1 MDIRKKNMKKI
12 YTIFIL
18 FFVLCACATGK
29 KKNEIV
35 VCGDDKVWIV
45 NVDNSEGKNLD
56 IVWKWNAQESNIPDD
71 FKKYFRGMDE
81 CKTAKNGDW
90 LLTSSSAGGAAIIER
105 SSEKCLFYAR
115 VPAAHSIELLPDNR
129 VVVALSH
136 NEEGDCIQ
144 LFDINHPNQVLFQD
158 SLFWGHGVIW
168 MENRQ
173 LLYALGFNEL
183 KAYSLKNWKSEQPT
197 LQMEKVWKLPTDDG
211 HDLIRISENELG
223 FTTSSGTYVIDLD
236 TEKIVSFQ
244 PLEGKK
250 FIKSFNY
257 NKENGILSY
266 TQAEIE
272 WWTHNIYLENPKKT
286 LTIDSINLY
295 KVRPVIYE

>member
-1 MDIRKKNMKKI
+1 MKKI
-12 YTIFIL
+12 YAIFIL
-18 FFVLCACATGK
+18 FFVLCACTTGQ

-71 FKKYFRGMDE
+71 FKKHFRGMDE
-81 CKTAKNGDW
+81 CKTAQNGNW
-90 LLTSSSAGGAAIIER
+90 ILMSSSAGGAAIIER

-115 VPAAHSIELLPDNR
+115 VPAAHSIELLPNNR

-144 LFDINHPNQVLFQD
+144 LFDINRPNQVLFQD

-183 KAYSLKNWKSEQPT
+183 KAYSLKDWESNQPA

-223 FTTSSGTYVIDLD
+223 FTTSFGTYVINLD
-236 TEKIVSFQ
+236 TEKIIPFQ

-257 NKENGILSY
+257 NKKNRTLSY

>member
-1 MDIRKKNMKKI
+1 
-12 YTIFIL
+12 
-18 FFVLCACATGK
+18 
-29 KKNEIV
+29 
-35 VCGDDKVWIV
+35 
-45 NVDNSEGKNLD
+45 
-56 IVWKWNAQESNIPDD
+56 
-71 FKKYFRGMDE
+71 
-81 CKTAKNGDW
+81 
-90 LLTSSSAGGAAIIER
+90 
-105 SSEKCLFYAR
+105 
-115 VPAAHSIELLPDNR
+115 
-129 VVVALSH
+129 
-136 NEEGDCIQ
+136 
-144 LFDINHPNQVLFQD
+144 
-158 SLFWGHGVIW
+158 
-168 MENRQ
+168 
-173 LLYALGFNEL
+173 
-183 KAYSLKNWKSEQPT
+183 
-197 LQMEKVWKLPTDDG
+197 MEKVWKLPTDDG

-257 NKENGILSY
+257 NKENEILSY

>member
-1 MDIRKKNMKKI
+1 MH
-12 YTIFIL
+12 F
-18 FFVLCACATGK
+18 
-29 KKNEIV
+29 
-35 VCGDDKVWIV
+35 
-45 NVDNSEGKNLD
+45 
-56 IVWKWNAQESNIPDD
+56 Q
-71 FKKYFRGMDE
+71 GMDE

-211 HDLIRISENELG
+211 HDLIRI
-223 FTTSSGTYVIDLD
+223 
-236 TEKIVSFQ
+236 
-244 PLEGKK
+244 
-250 FIKSFNY
+250 
-257 NKENGILSY
+257 
-266 TQAEIE
+266 
-272 WWTHNIYLENPKKT
+272 
-286 LTIDSINLY
+286 
-295 KVRPVIYE
+295 

>member
-1 MDIRKKNMKKI
+1 MKKI
-12 YTIFIL
+12 YAIFIL
-18 FFVLCACATGK
+18 FFVLCACATGQ

-144 LFDINHPNQVLFQD
+144 LFDINRPNQVLFQD

-168 MENRQ
+168 MKNRQ

-211 HDLIRISENELG
+211 HDL
-223 FTTSSGTYVIDLD
+223 
-236 TEKIVSFQ
+236 
-244 PLEGKK
+244 KK

>member
-1 MDIRKKNMKKI
+1 MKKI
-12 YTIFIL
+12 YAIFIL
-18 FFVLCACATGK
+18 FFVLCACATGQ

-90 LLTSSSAGGAAIIER
+90 LLTSSSAGGAVIIER

-144 LFDINHPNQVLFQD
+144 LFDINRPNQVLFQD

-168 MENRQ
+168 MKNRQ

>member
-1 MDIRKKNMKKI
+1 MKKI
-12 YTIFIL
+12 YAIFIL
-18 FFVLCACATGK
+18 FFVLCACATGQ

-71 FKKYFRGMDE
+71 FKKYFQGMDE

-173 LLYALGFNEL
+173 
-183 KAYSLKNWKSEQPT
+183 